1 MDKLRKVRL
10 YGPMGSRFGREFS
23 LNVKN
28 PADAIRALSIQI
40 PGFKE
45 YLIQAKSKG
54 LTFAVFIGKR
64 NISEDGLH
72 DPAGDNAIR
81 IAPVIMGSKRGGV
94 LNTIIGAV
102 LIVVGVVLNV
112 YTGISGTP
120 LINLGVSMVIGGV
133 IQMLSP
139 QPKGLGAKDKPE
151 NQPSYS
157 MDGAVNTQAQGNPVP
172 LAYGGPL
179 IIGSAVISGGI
190 YAEDQT

>member
-64 NISEDGLH
+64 NITEDGLH

-81 IAPVIMGSKRGGV
+81 IAPIIMGSKRGGV